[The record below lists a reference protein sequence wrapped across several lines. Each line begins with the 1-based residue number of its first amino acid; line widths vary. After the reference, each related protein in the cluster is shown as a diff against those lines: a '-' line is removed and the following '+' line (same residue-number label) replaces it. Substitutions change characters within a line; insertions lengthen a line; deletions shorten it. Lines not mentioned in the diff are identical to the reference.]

1 MSLLSVWM
9 LELSLYT
16 HGPLLRTMKFQLFF
30 FFNSHTEL
38 SQHQHRRFRAFTT
51 PSLLTLGLFWRLP
64 TTTQSFPGFGVYRS
78 LDWYSSFCF
87 TE

>member
-30 FFNSHTEL
+30 FWPVGGA
-38 SQHQHRRFRAFTT
+38 RRYTT
-51 PSLLTLGLFWRLP
+51 PPPVAPS
-64 TTTQSFPGFGVYRS
+64 VM
-78 LDWYSSFCF
+78 
-87 TE
+87 